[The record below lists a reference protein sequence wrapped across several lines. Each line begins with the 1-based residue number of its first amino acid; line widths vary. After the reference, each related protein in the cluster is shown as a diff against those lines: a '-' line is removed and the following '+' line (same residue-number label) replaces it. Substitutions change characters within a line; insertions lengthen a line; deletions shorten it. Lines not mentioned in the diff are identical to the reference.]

1 MLSIYKASAGSGK
14 TFTLTRE
21 YLRILLR
28 TPFHTFDRRL
38 PHTHILAVTFTKKA
52 TAEMKERI
60 LRELYVLAKTPDKS
74 DYLASFLSD
83 SAIGLNTQQIQQ
95 KAQSLLIGILQ
106 DYSRFS
112 VSTIDGFFQQ
122 VIRTFARDL
131 GLSATYD
138 LSLDGEEMV
147 MQAVDDIFLQVKKDK
162 EENKDIKEWLLEF
175 IKMNLDNEQKWNP
188 SATVK
193 DFSKALLKEQLMRR
207 MEQIQLVFSN
217 KKLIRTYKE
226 QLQQICTNSE
236 QRVASLLQQ
245 ALNIF
250 ATEEGWSKN
259 IVDAFN
265 KHPKLWLT
273 GGEGKT
279 FYKVLDKPTAIYVK
293 SSTTKQQQQH
303 LLNIYHNQ
311 LAPIF
316 DELNDIIHSNIPS
329 DYITANLILP
339 HLYTIGI
346 LQDVDMQI
354 QTSNQQLGRLPIS
367 ETNKLVHQIIDGQDS
382 PFIYERI
389 GQYFHHYMID
399 EFQDTSALQWE
410 NFSPLIYESESMNRD
425 NLVVGDVKQ
434 SIYRFRNSDW
444 HMLHHLHEAFPHCQQ
459 PKMGANYRT
468 APIVVQENETLLQ
481 RYSQWVADQIDN
493 LTQDTTTAEDIRHMY
508 SPEQMHQEP
517 KKNYK
522 GYFHMQFFAGNDAT
536 EQRLEALH
544 QQLQS
549 LQKEGIDLS
558 RVTLLTRKTDE
569 AALLAQ
575 FLIQHNYQVQ
585 SSEGLL
591 LDNNPI
597 IQLLIRLLMQ
607 ESKEIDSISEAFIAR
622 IFGTLTEKQ
631 HTDIFRTRELPLY
644 EQVQTLIEILH
655 LHKQK
660 ENTPYLIAFQNVI
673 YEFSKNRVADRQS
686 FLTYWERKKD
696 KFKIAAPQTSNAIRI
711 MTIHSSKGLEF
722 DIVFIPFFR
731 WSIMRLSHQD
741 TLWCTPNK
749 APFNTLPLV
758 AVKAEKN
765 ILRSHFAKDYMDEVV
780 AQYTDYLNL
789 TYVALTRPRYRLYLY
804 GDMCSY
810 TQKGD
815 PSIRNIGHLIS
826 HLYKDEL
833 DDQLC
838 YSILPEGD
846 TALSPLPTGEE
857 EKPDKERTIVLEATY
872 RSTPI
877 NERLILRSR
886 SEDDFATDAPLEAID
901 LGILMHAWMAHI
913 HVWDDAEPALQ
924 RMMRQGQ
931 VTQQQATELRQQLAQ
946 LQQLIA
952 QEQHSDWFTHQYR
965 VLREQDIISPIG
977 DTQRPDRVMLR
988 NQHAIVIDY
997 KFGQQQ
1003 TRTHY
1008 QQVRDYM
1015 HLIQQMGYST
1025 EGYIIYVA
1033 HNEICKVTL

>member
-28 TPFHTFDRRL
+28 APFHSFDRRL

-60 LRELYVLAKTPDKS
+60 LRELYVLANTPEKS

-95 KAQSLLIGILQ
+95 KAQKLLIGILQ
-106 DYSRFS
+106 DYSHFS

-122 VIRTFARDL
+122 VIRSFARDL

-147 MQAVDDIFLQVKKDK
+147 KQAVDDIFLRVKNAK
-162 EENKDIKEWLLEF
+162 EDNQEIMDWLLEF
-175 IKMNLDNEQKWNP
+175 IKMNLDEEQKWNP
-188 SATVK
+188 NATVK

-207 MEQIQLVFSN
+207 MDQIQQAFSD
-217 KKLIRTYKE
+217 KQLIRSYKK
-226 QLQQICTNSE
+226 QLQQIRTNSE
-236 QRVASLLQQ
+236 QRVALLLQQ

-279 FYKVLDKPTAIYVK
+279 FYKILDKPEAVYVK
-293 SSTTKQQQQH
+293 SATSKQQQQH
-303 LLNIYHNQ
+303 LLSIYHNQ

-316 DELNDIIHSNIPS
+316 AELYDIIHSDILT
-329 DYITANLILP
+329 DYTTAGLILP
-339 HLYTIGI
+339 HLYTLGI
-346 LQDVDMQI
+346 IQDVDKQI
-354 QTSNQQLGRLPIS
+354 QATNQQLGCLPIS

-468 APIVVQENETLLQ
+468 APIVVQENEMLLQ
-481 RYSQWVADQIDN
+481 RYSQWVADQIDT

-508 SPEQMHQEP
+508 SPEQMNQEP
-517 KKNYK
+517 KKSYK
-522 GYFHMQFFAGNDAT
+522 GYFHMRFFAGKDAT
-536 EQRLEALH
+536 EQRLEALQ

-558 RVTLLTRKTDE
+558 RVTLLTRKNE
-569 AALLAQ
+569 EVALLYQ

-607 ESKEIDSISEAFIAR
+607 ESKEIDPISEAFIAR
-622 IFGTLTEKQ
+622 IFGTLTNEQ
-631 HTDIFRTRELPLY
+631 RNDIFRTRQLPLY
-644 EQVQTLIEILH
+644 EQVQALIEQLRLH
-655 LHKQK
+655 TQK
-660 ENTPYLIAFQNVI
+660 DNMPYLIAFQNVI

-686 FLTYWERKKD
+686 FLTYWERKKE
-696 KFKIAAPQTSNAIRI
+696 KLCIAAPQTSNAIRI

-722 DIVFIPFFR
+722 DIVIIPFFR
-731 WSIMRLSHQD
+731 WPIMRLTYKN
-741 TLWCTPNK
+741 TLWCSPNK

-780 AQYTDYLNL
+780 AQYTDFLNL

-810 TQKGD
+810 TQKGT
-815 PSIRNIGHLIS
+815 PSIQNIGHLIS

-833 DDQLC
+833 DEQLC

-846 TALSPLPTGEE
+846 TALSPLPN
-857 EKPDKERTIVLEATY
+857 DKEKQEQETIVLEASY

-901 LGILMHAWMAHI
+901 LGILMHQWMGHI

-924 RMMRQGQ
+924 RMMRQGL
-931 VTQQQATELRQQLAQ
+931 VTQQQATEMRQQLAQ
-946 LQQLIA
+946 LQQLVA

-965 VLREQDIISPIG
+965 VLREHDIICPMG
-977 DTQRPDRVMLR
+977 NTQRPDRVMLR

-1003 TRTHY
+1003 TRSHY

-1033 HNEICKVTL
+1033 HNQICKLTL